1 MEQNGMR
8 ISVVQMNSRGDKA
21 ANIAEA
27 VRLIKEAALSAPEV
41 IALPEYFACL
51 SDIPTDMHLSA
62 EELPQSGEASDN
74 GASVHAT
81 LSALARELGVA
92 IHAGSICEKQGNS
105 FFNTTI
111 VFGPDGA
118 DIARYRKIHLFD
130 VDVPGG
136 ASYRESDSVARGDAI
151 TTYKVGDVTVG
162 CGICYDLRF
171 PEMFRALR
179 DKGADLI
186 VLPAAFT
193 LLTGKDHWEVLLRAR
208 AIETQCYIA
217 APAQIFTHGDNK
229 ACFGHSMIV
238 DPWGQVTAMVPDEV
252 GVATATIDLKRL
264 NSVRT
269 KLPVAQH
276 HVLN

>member
-1 MEQNGMR
+1 MR
-8 ISVVQMNSRGDKA
+8 ISVVQMNSQSDKD

-27 VRLIKEAALSAPEV
+27 VRLIKEAALSAPQI

-51 SDIPTDMHLSA
+51 SDNPNEMHASA
-62 EELPQSGEASDN
+62 EVLPPDGH
-74 GASVHAT
+74 GADAYAT
-81 LSALARELGVA
+81 MSSLAKELGLT
-92 IHAGSICEKQGNS
+92 IHAGSIVEQHGNS

-111 VFGPDGA
+111 VFGPNGD

-136 ASYRESDSVARGDAI
+136 ASYRESDSVARGEGV

-171 PEMFRALR
+171 PELFRALR
-179 DKGADLI
+179 DQGAEVI

-193 LLTGKDHWEVLLRAR
+193 LMTGKDHWEVLLRAR
-208 AIETQCYIA
+208 AIETQCYIV
-217 APAQIFTHGDNK
+217 APAQIFGHGTGK
-229 ACFGHSMIV
+229 ACFGHSMII

-252 GVATATIDLKRL
+252 GVATATIDLKRVQ
-264 NSVRT
+264 NVRT